1 MSIQF
6 KKVGSR
12 LLFPCIG
19 ALKQFVFKLICD
31 FLKTF
36 QVAEIQEDVIEDV
49 SILTENV
56 DFLFDK
62 QVIQDDRLLNL
73 ETETEGIQKE
83 VKVDQYE
90 IFHKNKF

>member
-12 LLFPCIG
+12 LLFPHWCTET
-19 ALKQFVFKLICD
+19 FVFKLICD